1 MRTRQKR
8 STSLNIAAGAP
19 PSREPV
25 LSRPAI
31 GRLAMHVSSY
41 LLPGRPI
48 SCSTRR
54 SKLASCKTQK
64 RSSLSCTCPC
74 PCFTSVRPH
83 PICGLE
89 QSTAR
94 KTGRNRL
101 EVRTAYRQRGGVFP
115 LQLGVQLFWEPLG
128 RCCRL
133 SRNGP
138 TARRQSSICS
148 PASTRQNPFE
158 HTVHPDEETGW
169 ALCTARPGWA
179 HRE

>member
-1 MRTRQKR
+1 MNSEANAYLPELRLVRLLRANLFCQDRQ
-8 STSLNIAAGAP
+8 SGHACFLV
-19 PSREPV
+19 PS
-25 LSRPAI
+25 SRPAD
-31 GRLAMHVSSY
+31 LM
-41 LLPGRPI
+41 LDP
-48 SCSTRR
+48 
-54 SKLASCKTQK
+54 QK
-64 RSSLSCTCPC
+64 QARIVQDAETFITELYRPC

-101 EVRTAYRQRGGVFP
+101 EVRTAYRQRGGVSP

-148 PASTRQNPFE
+148 PASTRQNPVE
-158 HTVHPDEETGW
+158 HTVHPDEETG
-169 ALCTARPGWA
+169 
-179 HRE
+179 